1 MHVSHKYGLASGHI
15 VVCWM
20 LICKI
25 VSWIEAS
32 NLATYV
38 SEQWSSTVSGK
49 TWTAS
54 FYTHHHILSHMYDTQ
69 YTMAD
74 ERSKE
79 QYMLALLPCVSCT
92 VIAGVMRTLARHREE
107 SYSRRRSRTQARL
120 STTAHF
126 DSCSLEGDSCDDSGY
141 LSQERI
147 VCVQPSSPPP
157 PLTAVDSHR
166 LSSDSLPRKRL
177 SASSDSPPSIL
188 SVTNS
193 PPSYRSAATTDI
205 HKIPLKK
212 RLLLYNGIFFYK
224 FMFKKFLCFSIEMAG
239 FLLRTARTST
249 QRYSYQRWTQVPR
262 PFHHD
267 NLLPT
272 KITSATFAV
281 FFGCW
286 PHWRTKKKTAW
297 LFPVLLIFSPPK
309 GCQKVTKRSPS

>member
-1 MHVSHKYGLASGHI
+1 
-15 VVCWM
+15 
-20 LICKI
+20 
-25 VSWIEAS
+25 
-32 NLATYV
+32 
-38 SEQWSSTVSGK
+38 
-49 TWTAS
+49 
-54 FYTHHHILSHMYDTQ
+54 
-69 YTMAD
+69 MAD

-107 SYSRRRSRTQARL
+107 SYSRRRSRTQAQL
-120 STTAHF
+120 STAAHF

-166 LSSDSLPRKRL
+166 LSSDSLPQKRL

-212 RLLLYNGIFFYK
+212 RLLLYNGIFFTNSCLK
-224 FMFKKFLCFSIEMAG
+224 N
-239 FLLRTARTST
+239 
-249 QRYSYQRWTQVPR
+249 SYAFQ
-262 PFHHD
+262 
-267 NLLPT
+267 L
-272 KITSATFAV
+272 K
-281 FFGCW
+281 
-286 PHWRTKKKTAW
+286 WRG
-297 LFPVLLIFSPPK
+297 SY
-309 GCQKVTKRSPS
+309 